1 MASQRPPVAG
11 LGTTCAGPMLTAQQ
25 TSLLLQKISKS
36 LVCLLPHRGILEE
49 EEGNLALLHRGDRMY
64 KRTTGPW
71 PKGKEE
77 VGSERN

>member
-1 MASQRPPVAG
+1 MCWPNVQDARVKVCPLPSRPRSYSKRSV
-11 LGTTCAGPMLTAQQ
+11 
-25 TSLLLQKISKS
+25 KS
-36 LVCLLPHRGILEE
+36 LVCLLPHGGILEE
-49 EEGNLALLHRGDRMY
+49 EEGNLALFRRGDRMY